1 MNRAKR
7 LYILLGVLVVVC
19 AAAVLVLRM
28 EQRQEQIKTSG
39 ETVLEID
46 PDTVQTLSWTY
57 EDQTLSFHRDE
68 SWIYD
73 GDEAFPVDGDK
84 IAQLLEQFEA
94 FNAAF
99 TISEVE
105 NYGQYGLDDP
115 QCTISLTAGEQSYEI
130 LLGSYSTMDSQRYVS
145 FGDGNVYLA
154 VNDPLDAYGVELK
167 DLILDDQIPGLDQV
181 TSLTFSGVENYEIFY
196 QEDSGYTYSDQDLY
210 FTQQNGETLPLD
222 TDLVEGYLDNIR
234 YLVPGDYVTYNV
246 TDQELQTYG
255 LDDPELTVT
264 ADYTYED
271 EDGNQAS
278 DTFTLHISR
287 DPEERSAAQE
297 EGQETEEDEE
307 EEITA
312 YLRVGDSQ
320 IVYQLSGE
328 DYTALMA
335 ASYDQLRH
343 KQVLWADPGSITQL
357 DISLE
362 GESYTLTFQEEDGE
376 QVGYY
381 LEEKADTAALQ
392 DALEALEA
400 EEFTSQSPS
409 DQLEIQL
416 TVYLDNE
423 NFPQVQI
430 QLYRQDGTHCLA
442 VVDGQSVSL
451 VPRSQVVDLTEAV
464 RELVWQ

>member
-1 MNRAKR
+1 M
-7 LYILLGVLVVVC
+7 
-19 AAAVLVLRM
+19 
-28 EQRQEQIKTSG
+28 
-39 ETVLEID
+39 
-46 PDTVQTLSWTY
+46 
-57 EDQTLSFHRDE
+57 
-68 SWIYD
+68 
-73 GDEAFPVDGDK
+73 
-84 IAQLLEQFEA
+84 
-94 FNAAF
+94 
-99 TISEVE
+99 
-105 NYGQYGLDDP
+105 
-115 QCTISLTAGEQSYEI
+115 
-130 LLGSYSTMDSQRYVS
+130 
-145 FGDGNVYLA
+145 
-154 VNDPLDAYGVELK
+154 
-167 DLILDDQIPGLDQV
+167 
-181 TSLTFSGVENYEIFY
+181 
-196 QEDSGYTYSDQDLY
+196 
-210 FTQQNGETLPLD
+210 
-222 TDLVEGYLDNIR
+222 
-234 YLVPGDYVTYNV
+234 
-246 TDQELQTYG
+246 
-255 LDDPELTVT
+255 
-264 ADYTYED
+264 
-271 EDGNQAS
+271 
-278 DTFTLHISR
+278 
-287 DPEERSAAQE
+287 
-297 EGQETEEDEE
+297 
-307 EEITA
+307 
-312 YLRVGDSQ
+312 GDSQ

>member
-1 MNRAKR
+1 
-7 LYILLGVLVVVC
+7 
-19 AAAVLVLRM
+19 
-28 EQRQEQIKTSG
+28 
-39 ETVLEID
+39 
-46 PDTVQTLSWTY
+46 
-57 EDQTLSFHRDE
+57 
-68 SWIYD
+68 
-73 GDEAFPVDGDK
+73 
-84 IAQLLEQFEA
+84 
-94 FNAAF
+94 
-99 TISEVE
+99 
-105 NYGQYGLDDP
+105 
-115 QCTISLTAGEQSYEI
+115 
-130 LLGSYSTMDSQRYVS
+130 MDSQRYVS

-210 FTQQNGETLPLD
+210 FTRQNEGTLPLD
-222 TDLVEGYLDNIR
+222 TDPVEGYLDNIR

-328 DYTALMA
+328 GLHRPYGCLLRPA
-335 ASYDQLRH
+335 APQAGAVGR
-343 KQVLWADPGSITQL
+343 PGQHHPAGHL
-357 DISLE
+357 PE